1 MRFSFITC
9 TYNRAEHLPKTL
21 KALCEQTF
29 LGKNY
34 EIVVIDNNSTDNTVE
49 VCNEFINEYTFKQIR
64 YFKEVSQGLSYA
76 LNRGIKE
83 AKGEYI
89 IYVDDDETI
98 GKKHLELLNEYL
110 IQFPDAELCASP
122 VTPIY
127 EERTPKWM
135 SIFTQRLIGGY
146 FNLGKDVKILDKT
159 RYPGTGHTI
168 IKRELYAKFGTYN
181 TELGRK
187 GSSLMGA
194 EDKDMAFRL
203 IENNVTCYYFPDI
216 PIYHHIPA
224 YKLTNEFFSKLT
236 YSIGK
241 SERVRTLAIS
251 KKAYRAR
258 LFQEVIK
265 WIASFILFFFFLI
278 TLRPSKGVKLL
289 EFRWN
294 VTKGLLYSHSEI
306 Y

>member
-1 MRFSFITC
+1 MMRFSFVTC

-21 KALCEQTF
+21 MALCEQT
-29 LGKNY
+29 LLREDY
-34 EIVVIDNNSTDNTVE
+34 EIVVVDNNSTDNTAE
-49 VCNEFINEYTFKQIR
+49 VCERFVKDYTLKQIR
-64 YFKEVSQGLSYA
+64 YFKELNQGLSHA

-83 AKGEYI
+83 ARGEYI

-98 GKKHLELLNEYL
+98 GKKHLERLGEYL
-110 IQFPDAELCASP
+110 NHFDDAELCASP
-122 VTPIY
+122 VVPIY
-127 EERTPKWM
+127 EGEEPRWM
-135 SIFTQRLIGGY
+135 SVFTQRLIGGY
-146 FNLGKDVKILDKT
+146 FNAGKKVKILSKSA
-159 RYPGTGHTI
+159 YPGTGHTI

-187 GSSLMGA
+187 GASLMGA

-203 IENNVTCYYFPDI
+203 IDNNVKCYYFPDI

-224 YKLTNEFFSKLT
+224 YKLTDDFFSKIT

-251 KKAYRAR
+251 VQAYRRR
-258 LFQEVIK
+258 LVAEVVK
-265 WIASFILFFFFLI
+265 WAASFLLFFFFFF
-278 TLRPSKGVKLL
+278 TFRPSKGIKLL

-294 VTKGLLYSHSEI
+294 VTKGLLKK
-306 Y
+306 

>member
-9 TYNRAEHLPKTL
+9 TYNRAAYLPKTL

-29 LGKNY
+29 LGKDY
-34 EIVVIDNNSTDNTVE
+34 EIIIIDNNSSDNTAA
-49 VCNEFINEYTFKQIR
+49 VCSNFIEQYPFKQIQ
-64 YFKEVSQGLSYA
+64 YHKELNQGLSHA

-98 GKKHLELLNEYL
+98 GNKHLEYLNDYL
-110 IQFPDAELCASP
+110 NHFPDAELCASP
-122 VTPIY
+122 VIPIY
-127 EERTPKWM
+127 EENPPKWM

-146 FNLGKDVKILDKT
+146 FNLGKNVKVLSKT
-159 RYPGTGHTI
+159 NYPGTGHTI
-168 IKRELYAKFGTYN
+168 IKRELYTKYGIYN

-187 GSSLMGA
+187 GTSLIGA

-203 IENNVTCYYFPDI
+203 MEGNIKGYYFPNI

-224 YKLTNEFFSKLT
+224 YKLTDEFFSKLT
-236 YSIGK
+236 FSIGK
-241 SERVRTLAIS
+241 SERVRTLGIS
-251 KKAYRAR
+251 KAAYRQR

-265 WIASFILFFFFLI
+265 WIVSIIACVYFVIS
-278 TLRPSKGVKLL
+278 LRPAKGFKLL
-289 EFRWN
+289 EFRKN
-294 VTKGLLYSHSEI
+294 VTKGLFVS
-306 Y
+306 